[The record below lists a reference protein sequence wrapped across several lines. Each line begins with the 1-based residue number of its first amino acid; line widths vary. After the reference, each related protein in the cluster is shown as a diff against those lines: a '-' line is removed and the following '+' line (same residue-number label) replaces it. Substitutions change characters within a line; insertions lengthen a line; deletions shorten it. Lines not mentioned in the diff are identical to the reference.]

1 MSTTDQNTQ
10 TGKPGRRNRKAT
22 QRNQAPVQ
30 LQRPK
35 PDLTEDVHEQIVAAV
50 STDAASADASPIGEA
65 MPADASP
72 IPAVA
77 ADAAPISL
85 RTIANAH
92 SAYTWKSLEET
103 RSFVEKLT
111 GVRSLDK
118 AMEVQTQFAK
128 QAYETFVADS
138 QKIFELYGELAKRT
152 MKPLEGLVARATE
165 ARH

>member
-1 MSTTDQNTQ
+1 MSTTNQNTP
-10 TGKPGRRNRKAT
+10 TGKPGRRHRKAT
-22 QRNQAPVQ
+22 QRNQAPVR
-30 LQRPK
+30 LQNPK
-35 PDLTEDVHEQIVAAV
+35 PDLTEEVQEQIVAAV
-50 STDAASADASPIGEA
+50 PIDAASADASPIGEA
-65 MPADASP
+65 MPTDASP
-72 IPAVA
+72 IPAIA

-118 AMEVQTQFAK
+118 AIEVQTQFAR

-138 QKIFELYGELAKRT
+138 QKIFELYGELAKHT
-152 MKPLEGLVARATE
+152 LKPLEGLVAKATE
-165 ARH
+165 LRH